1 MSQQRRKQ
9 KPRAQAVSK
18 AGNRTATP
26 EPSAVAA
33 PELPLREDAPIAD
46 ENGMLGIGLAAAAL
60 VIVVMITVMIMMA
73 AR

>member
-18 AGNRTATP
+18 ASNRTATP
-26 EPSAVAA
+26 EPAAVAA
-33 PELPLREDAPIAD
+33 PELPLREEATIAN

-60 VIVVMITVMIMMA
+60 VVVLLLTVMIIMA
-73 AR
+73 AT